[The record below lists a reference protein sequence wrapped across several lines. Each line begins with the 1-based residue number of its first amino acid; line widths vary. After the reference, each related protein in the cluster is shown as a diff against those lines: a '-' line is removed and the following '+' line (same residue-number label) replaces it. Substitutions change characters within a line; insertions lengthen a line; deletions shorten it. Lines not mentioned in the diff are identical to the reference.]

1 MFQSPNWQ
9 PSNAAE
15 VEYCSAFVSV
25 SWSRKKGDMMLG
37 SLLSKFH
44 REIAFDLYH
53 YCDTDAATKGS
64 FARAV

>member
-1 MFQSPNWQ
+1 
-9 PSNAAE
+9 
-15 VEYCSAFVSV
+15 
-25 SWSRKKGDMMLG
+25 MMLG